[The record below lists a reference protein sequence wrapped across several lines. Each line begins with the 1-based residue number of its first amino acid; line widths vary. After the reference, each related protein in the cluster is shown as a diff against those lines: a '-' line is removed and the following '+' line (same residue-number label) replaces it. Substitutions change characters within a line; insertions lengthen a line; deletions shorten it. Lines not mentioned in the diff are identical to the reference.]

1 MRKNL
6 FVVFLLVIFAAVS
19 FAQTGRIFDG
29 KVVAVADGDTVTVL
43 DASQQQHKIRLAGID
58 APESKQD
65 FGAKAKQNLSDLVYG
80 KAVTVFGGKIDKYG
94 RLVGKI
100 VVDGLDINLEQIKSG
115 FAWHYKQYENEQS
128 AADRTAYAD
137 TEIAARKLKVKIW
150 SVADPVAPWD
160 FRANIRASK
169 RSTSKTKIADPAYS
183 PPPAPVRTESRRYI
197 RGPRGGC
204 YYINSNGNKSYVS
217 RSLCS

>member
-6 FVVFLLVIFAAVS
+6 SVVFLLAVFAAVS
-19 FAQTGRIFDG
+19 FAQSDNVIVG

-58 APESKQD
+58 APEKKQD
-65 FGAKAKQNLSDLVYG
+65 FGVKAKQNLSDLVFG
-80 KAVTVFGGKIDKYG
+80 KAVSVFGSKIDKYG
-94 RLVGKI
+94 RLIGKI
-100 VVDGLDINLEQIKSG
+100 VINGRDINLEQIKSG

-137 TEIAARKLKVKIW
+137 AEIAARKSKVNIW

-160 FRANIRASK
+160 FRSK
-169 RSTSKTKIADPAYS
+169 RS
-183 PPPAPVRTESRRYI
+183 RTESRRYI
-197 RGPRGGC
+197 RGPR
-204 YYINSNGNKSYVS
+204 
-217 RSLCS
+217 RLLLHQLER